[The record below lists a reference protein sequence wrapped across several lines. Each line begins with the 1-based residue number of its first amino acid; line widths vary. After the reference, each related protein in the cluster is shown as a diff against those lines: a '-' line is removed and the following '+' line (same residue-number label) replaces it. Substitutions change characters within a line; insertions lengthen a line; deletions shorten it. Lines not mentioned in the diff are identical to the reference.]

1 MMSRG
6 LAWWVPKVAKTDA
19 GGEIWAPGTVESV
32 GQEASRLPLRKPSH
46 FVYGVLT
53 MPGAAQNSFTSCQA
67 ACHSAAVS
75 AALKMTPVTLTAF
88 GAVVPLT
95 LLLQGLS
102 HL

>member
-19 GGEIWAPGTVESV
+19 GGEIWAPGAVESV

-53 MPGAAQNSFTSCQA
+53 MLGLLRAASPRARLFA
-67 ACHSAAVS
+67 I
-75 AALKMTPVTLTAF
+75 
-88 GAVVPLT
+88 
-95 LLLQGLS
+95 LLRFPQL
-102 HL
+102 